1 MSTSDEYQSN
11 RGNGL
16 RKSGDRSDDMPKRI
30 DSRLLL
36 GKEGKV
42 FIVHEGEEYRLSVTR
57 NGKLILTK

>member
-1 MSTSDEYQSN
+1 
-11 RGNGL
+11 
-16 RKSGDRSDDMPKRI
+16 MPKCI

-42 FIVHEGEEYRLSVTR
+42 LIVHEGEEYRLSVTR